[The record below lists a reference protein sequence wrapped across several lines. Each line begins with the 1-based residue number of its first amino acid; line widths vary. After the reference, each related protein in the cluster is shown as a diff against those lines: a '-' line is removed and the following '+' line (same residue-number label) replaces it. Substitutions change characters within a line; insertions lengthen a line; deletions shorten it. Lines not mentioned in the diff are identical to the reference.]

1 MKGKMKEKA
10 GRTVIGER
18 RLSCITNLK
27 IVLVVDREGGGDARE
42 EKGKKQSQT
51 RARED
56 GRSDAFHSGER
67 GSDAHLTLHPHIY
80 HSAFP
85 SDCSLFF
92 AVPTVPAPPASGT
105 YDE

>member
-27 IVLVVDREGGGDARE
+27 IVLVFDRECGWTRE
-42 EKGKKQSQT
+42 KEKGKKQSQT

-56 GRSDAFHSGER
+56 GRSDAFRSGER
-67 GSDAHLTLHPHIY
+67 FFFLESNFIY
-80 HSAFP
+80 R
-85 SDCSLFF
+85 
-92 AVPTVPAPPASGT
+92 T
-105 YDE
+105 